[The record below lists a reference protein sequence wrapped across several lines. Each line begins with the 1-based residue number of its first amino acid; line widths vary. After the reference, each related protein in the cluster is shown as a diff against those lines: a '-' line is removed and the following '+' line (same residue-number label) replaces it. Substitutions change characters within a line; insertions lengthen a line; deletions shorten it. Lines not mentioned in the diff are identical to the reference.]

1 MMQQP
6 GWQQEHDMAA
16 AVAKDHFGHP
26 RDYEVGYVFPDRCVH
41 VLLFTLPSLIASR
54 WTIDVLAVMREST
67 GTAKPGLWAPP
78 RKVPFL
84 S

>member
-26 RDYEVGYVFPDRCVH
+26 RNYDVGYIFPDRCVRI
-41 VLLFTLPSLIASR
+41 LLFAVLALIASR
-54 WTIDVLAVMREST
+54 CPIDVPAAMREST
-67 GTAKPGLWAPP
+67 GTAKPGLWALL
-78 RKVPFL
+78 RRAPFL